1 MSLDR
6 VAKEATFHVSQLSH
20 REIPMRRHL
29 YAVVAG
35 ALGMTMLAG
44 PALAQDAPNTN
55 TVTVTPAPAQPAQ
68 PVVVQPTAAPAE
80 DKVVVVPSPQQAAQG
95 QETTTVTNSSVI
107 TTGVVTFGIAYGVA
121 AIAASSSDRDSD
133 KRMYVPLLGPWL
145 AMADR
150 SDCNVADSNCDNETT
165 DKVLMAIDGVFQAAG
180 VLTAVYGV
188 MSPVTVTHSTTT
200 AKVVPMHM
208 GEGHSAGFGLAGTF

>member
-121 AIAASSSDRDSD
+121 AIETIKALGLYD
-133 KRMYVPLLGPWL
+133 KR
-145 AMADR
+145 R
-150 SDCNVADSNCDNETT
+150 R
-165 DKVLMAIDGVFQAAG
+165 
-180 VLTAVYGV
+180 
-188 MSPVTVTHSTTT
+188 
-200 AKVVPMHM
+200 
-208 GEGHSAGFGLAGTF
+208 GHRGLVERP